1 VPGGE
6 SRGAHAH
13 KNLQQIVIAAS
24 GGFDITIDDG
34 NNKKTV
40 SLNRSYTG
48 LHLRP
53 GMWRELH
60 NFSSGAICLVLA
72 SEMYNPD
79 DYLRDYTEFM
89 AFKNKNEYS
98 SSGRCEV
105 GECGKR
111 YCDMAVCCSPGGCH
125 NGENCNINCHT
136 FIENDVIIG
145 NNVTVK
151 SGVFYGM
158 V

>member
-1 VPGGE
+1 MSNIYTVFDCHILHFNKINSRSGNLTPIQNDIDIPFAIKRVYYLYDVPGGE

-34 NNKKTV
+34 KNKKTV
-40 SLNRSYTG
+40 SLNRSYMG

-72 SEMYNPD
+72 SAMYNPD

-89 AFKNKNEYS
+89 AFKKQ
-98 SSGRCEV
+98 
-105 GECGKR
+105 K
-111 YCDMAVCCSPGGCH
+111 
-125 NGENCNINCHT
+125 
-136 FIENDVIIG
+136 
-145 NNVTVK
+145 
-151 SGVFYGM
+151 
-158 V
+158 

>member
-1 VPGGE
+1 MSNIYTVFDCHIFHFNKISSRSGNLTPIQNDIDIPFAIKRVYYLYDVPGGE

-89 AFKNKNEYS
+89 AFKKQ
-98 SSGRCEV
+98 
-105 GECGKR
+105 K
-111 YCDMAVCCSPGGCH
+111 
-125 NGENCNINCHT
+125 
-136 FIENDVIIG
+136 
-145 NNVTVK
+145 
-151 SGVFYGM
+151 
-158 V
+158 